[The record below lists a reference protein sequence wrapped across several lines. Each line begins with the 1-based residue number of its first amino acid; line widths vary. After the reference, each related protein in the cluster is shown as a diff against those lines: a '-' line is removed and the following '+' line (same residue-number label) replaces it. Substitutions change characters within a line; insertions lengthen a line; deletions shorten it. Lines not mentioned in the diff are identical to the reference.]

1 MALVLARRLGSGAVV
16 ALMVALTVFAL
27 LHLSP
32 GDPAAVLAG
41 DNATAADI
49 ARIRTNLGL
58 DRPLHVQFAA
68 WLGAVLQGD
77 FGNSLFSGQP
87 VAALIAERMQP
98 TLSLMVLTTAIA
110 VAVAIPAGVLAAW
123 RPGSILERSIA
134 AISLTGFSVPVF
146 VVGYCVAFVFALK
159 LRWLPVQ
166 GYAPLENGAGPWLA
180 SILLPSLALST
191 SYIALIARTT
201 RAAMIEVLAQD
212 YIKTARAKGCSDLSI
227 LFVHA
232 LRNCALPVSTVIGMG
247 IALLIGGAVATESVF
262 AIPGL
267 GRLLIDAIL
276 RGDYPVIQGI
286 VLFFSFVY
294 VAINLCLDLLYGV
307 FDPRVRL

>member
-1 MALVLARRLGSGAVV
+1 MTLMIAKRLGAGLVV

-32 GDPAAVLAG
+32 GDPATVLAG

-49 ARIRTNLGL
+49 ARIRSNLGL
-58 DRPLHVQFAA
+58 DRPLHIQFVD
-68 WLGAVLQGD
+68 WLMNVLSGD

-87 VAALIAERMQP
+87 VADLIAERMEP
-98 TLSLMVLTTAIA
+98 TVSLMVLTTLIA
-110 VAVAIPAGVLAAW
+110 VVVAIPTGVLAAW
-123 RPGSILERSIA
+123 RPGSLIERAIA
-134 AISLTGFSVPVF
+134 AVSITGFSVPVF
-146 VVGYCVAFVFALK
+146 VVGYVVAYVFALK

-166 GYAPLENGAGPWLA
+166 GYTPLDEGAGLWLA
-180 SILLPSLALST
+180 GIALPSLALST

-201 RAAMIEVLAQD
+201 RAAMIEVLKQD
-212 YIKTARAKGCSDLSI
+212 YIKTARSKGCSDASI
-227 LFVHA
+227 LFIHA

-286 VLFFSFVY
+286 VLFFSFIY
-294 VAINLCLDLLYGV
+294 VAINLVLDLLYGV
-307 FDPRVRL
+307 FDPRVRV

>member
-1 MALVLARRLGSGAVV
+1 M
-16 ALMVALTVFAL
+16 
-27 LHLSP
+27 
-32 GDPAAVLAG
+32 
-41 DNATAADI
+41 
-49 ARIRTNLGL
+49 
-58 DRPLHVQFAA
+58 
-68 WLGAVLQGD
+68 LQGD
-77 FGNSLFSGQP
+77 FGDSLFSGQP
-87 VAALIAERMQP
+87 VSALIADRMEP
-98 TLSLMVLTTAIA
+98 TVSLMVLTTLIA
-110 VAVAIPAGVLAAW
+110 VFVAIPAGVLAAW
-123 RPGSILERSIA
+123 RPGSLLERSIA
-134 AISLTGFSVPVF
+134 AISITGFSVPVF
-146 VVGYCVAFVFALK
+146 VVSYAVAFLFALQ

-166 GYAPLENGAGPWLA
+166 GYAPLADGIGPWLA
-180 SILLPSLALST
+180 SIALPSLALST

-201 RAAMIEVLAQD
+201 RAAMIEVLDQD
-212 YIKTARAKGCSDLSI
+212 YIKTARAKGCSDASI

-294 VAINLCLDLLYGV
+294 VAINLLLDLLYGV

>member
-1 MALVLARRLGSGAVV
+1 MAMLIARRLGSGVIV
-16 ALMVALTVFAL
+16 ALIVALTVFAL

-32 GDPAAVLAG
+32 GDPATVLAG
-41 DNATAADI
+41 DQASAADI
-49 ARIRTNLGL
+49 ARIRANLGL
-58 DRPLHVQFAA
+58 DRPLPEQFVA
-68 WLGAVLQGD
+68 WLGGVLHGD
-77 FGNSLFSGQP
+77 FGVSLFSGQP
-87 VAALIAERMQP
+87 VLALILERMEP
-98 TLSLMVLTTAIA
+98 TLSLMAFTTLIA
-110 VAVAIPAGVLAAW
+110 VIVAIPAGILAAW
-123 RPGSILERSIA
+123 RPGSLLERGIG
-134 AISLTGFSVPVF
+134 AISIIGFSVPVF
-146 VVGYCVAFVFALK
+146 VVGYCVAYVFALN
-159 LRWLPVQ
+159 LRLLPVQ
-166 GYAPLENGAGPWLA
+166 GYAPLEDGFGPWLT
-180 SILLPSLALST
+180 SIALPSIALST

-201 RAAMIEVLAQD
+201 RAAMIEALQQD
-212 YIKTARAKGCSDLSI
+212 YIRTARSKGCSDMKI

-276 RGDYPVIQGI
+276 RGDYPLIQGI

-294 VAINLCLDLLYGV
+294 VGINLVLDLAYGL